1 MALPAPTEAM
11 LRCLAEEGPQ
21 RQDDIIGWF
30 PEEPE
35 QAAAALSFLRDD
47 GTVERI
53 SGENDADVTA
63 RWAASPDATK
73 AMEAKASAEAAHRAD
88 Q

>member
-1 MALPAPTEAM
+1 M
-11 LRCLAEEGPQ
+11 LRRLSEEGPQ
-21 RQDDIIGWF
+21 READIIGWF

-35 QAAAALSFLRDD
+35 QAAAALSFLRED

-53 SGENDADVTA
+53 SGENDADVTV
-63 RWAASPDATK
+63 RWAASPEATR
-73 AMEAKASAEAAHRAD
+73 AMEAIASAEAVHRAG

>member
-1 MALPAPTEAM
+1 M
-11 LRCLAEEGPQ
+11 LRRLAEEGPQ
-21 RQDDIIGWF
+21 READIVGWF

-53 SGENDADVTA
+53 SGKDDADVTA
-63 RWAASPDATK
+63 RWAASPEATR
-73 AMEAKASAEAAHRAD
+73 AMEAKASAETARRVG